1 MSKGP
6 MDGPAREENLS
17 FATVWMNME
26 GMMLS
31 EIRQMPE
38 DK

>member
-1 MSKGP
+1 
-6 MDGPAREENLS
+6 MDGLAREENLS

-26 GMMLS
+26 EMMLS
-31 EIRQMPE
+31 EISQMPK